1 MCIFMLEEN
10 NQLGCCV
17 IRCFLDLSSVTILFL
32 TDLIL
37 DQHDDSRMF
46 PFKSKKKSIKSNR
59 NNETE
64 QSSFC
69 LTAWAAKWEEDI
81 TSHDMLSI
89 VTACD
94 PAGGQRQLIRNRP
107 VINKPELTQRGTVEL
122 IPLPNTVQEGTPVPL
137 YKQWYVQ
144 YGLAVC
150 FWEESC
156 IRKSTLFVFFLWWC
170 TKNVLCRF

>member
-1 MCIFMLEEN
+1 MLS
-10 NQLGCCV
+10 GPV
-17 IRCFLDLSSVTILFL
+17 ICNYFISYGSDIRPARWLQDV
-32 TDLIL
+32 
-37 DQHDDSRMF
+37 
-46 PFKSKKKSIKSNR
+46 PFQKLKKKSIKSNR